1 MCIKSASCEILWVAA
16 FFSVHAHNVVRVVQL
31 TAFFSVHAHNVV
43 RVVQLTAEGK
53 KGDGEEDGSGDWK
66 GD

>member
-1 MCIKSASCEILWVAA
+1 MCIKSASCEILWVA
-16 FFSVHAHNVVRVVQL
+16 
-31 TAFFSVHAHNVV
+31 AFFSVHAHNVV

-66 GD
+66 RD